1 MHGETK
7 TTLLLVLVGIV
18 TTLILLGANMTLSEL
33 IAII

>member
-1 MHGETK
+1 MQGETK